1 VATAGGGGRFVG
13 EAAGFQ
19 DYLFGLGLRYALTS
33 GHLAA
38 RSILENRDYNEL
50 WREALGPKQETSLVN
65 RFLYEA
71 GGNFGLS
78 MFVRQAA
85 HARDFNDYLHNWHR
99 SRWWK
104 GLLARFIR
112 RVWRHDGR
120 CMHKPGVHWCRAR
133 DTEMRVPP
141 LGPLEPG
148 ETVAVFPAPP
158 PPPPATATGSL
169 DRKP

>member
-1 VATAGGGGRFVG
+1 
-13 EAAGFQ
+13 
-19 DYLFGLGLRYALTS
+19 
-33 GHLAA
+33 
-38 RSILENRDYNEL
+38 
-50 WREALGPKQETSLVN
+50 
-65 RFLYEA
+65 
-71 GGNFGLS
+71 

-85 HARDFNDYLHNWHR
+85 HAPDFNDYLHNWHR
-99 SRWWK
+99 QRWWK

-148 ETVAVFPAPP
+148 ETVAVFPPLPP
-158 PPPPATATGSL
+158 PPPQVTATGSL
-169 DRKP
+169 DSKP